1 MLIFM
6 SILLGVI
13 MAISSIVIVYP
24 FVVYFNLKS
33 HENRVTRI
41 YEQLKN
47 QLDIK
52 HEIISELENKNKD
65 VLKVI
70 REYQTANIEIDL
82 KKYNDIFN
90 YHILSS
96 KNEEL
101 ISRCN
106 IAEDKINCIKDYYNE
121 VVCSYNR
128 YKDNMVASY
137 LVKSFSFDD
146 AKLY

>member
-13 MAISSIVIVYP
+13 IAISSIVIVYP

-41 YEQLKN
+41 YAQLKN